1 MTTSERVALIG
12 LRPSGFRD
20 QLDGWLSGVGYETR
34 VTDVA
39 RVAVDWARDLASIVF
54 VASDLG
60 SLDGEQV
67 WRVVRRT
74 CGGQRLVLMAERRTK
89 DLWFEALA
97 AGGGSLLPLPTER
110 DVVLTA
116 LRSADRR

>member
-1 MTTSERVALIG
+1 MAPGRIALVG
-12 LRPSGFRD
+12 LRASGFRD
-20 QLDGWLSGVGYETR
+20 LMERWLSDAGYATR

-39 RVAVDWARDLASIVF
+39 RVAVEWARVGASVSF
-54 VASDLG
+54 VETDLG

-74 CGGQRLVLMAERRTK
+74 CGGHRLVLMAERRTK

-97 AGGGSLLPLPTER
+97 AGVGSLLPLPTER
-110 DVVLTA
+110 EVVLTA
-116 LRSADRR
+116 LRSAGPPG